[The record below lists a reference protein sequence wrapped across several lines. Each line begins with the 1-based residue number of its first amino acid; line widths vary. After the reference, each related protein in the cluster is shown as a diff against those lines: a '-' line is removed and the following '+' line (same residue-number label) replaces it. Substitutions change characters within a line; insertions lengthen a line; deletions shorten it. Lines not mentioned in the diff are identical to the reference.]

1 MSTVII
7 VLLVIVLVVAIV
19 LKKRADNQSSATLK
33 KGTAA
38 KATKKVAAKK
48 VSRTTLVREEQE
60 PAPQTTTAISES
72 LRQKIE
78 QQITDKNYQAVEAQ
92 INQLLKQDN
101 SQHELYLFLLD
112 IHLAQKD
119 DFAIDQLI
127 KHIKALK
134 LDAITEAAEAKQREY
149 EKNKQ
154 PDSIEFSSSS
164 NHFHQTTPPVVTPA
178 QNNNADFDA
187 LAKSQNTESFDDLQT
202 ELVAPIAQETPVE
215 TAPEVQPLDFNFTFE
230 QKQVSEPVSLETET
244 LETKDQ
250 QPLEFSFNLDATPT
264 AEPSKTEEVK
274 PELDFN
280 FSNLEVAS
288 NKTDVQDV
296 AIEAPSLD
304 FNFDQSQAKI
314 EQQPVIEKSELSFEL
329 PESTAVEPEAEFS
342 APITHSSN
350 VVTNDP
356 LVHSFPDLQQLNEA
370 QLNLDL
376 AEQYIELG
384 AYASA
389 ELLLNNSQ
397 PLFNPEQ
404 QQLSQK
410 LLNKIAS

>member
-1 MSTVII
+1 M
-7 VLLVIVLVVAIV
+7 
-19 LKKRADNQSSATLK
+19 
-33 KGTAA
+33 
-38 KATKKVAAKK
+38 
-48 VSRTTLVREEQE
+48 
-60 PAPQTTTAISES
+60 
-72 LRQKIE
+72 
-78 QQITDKNYQAVEAQ
+78 
-92 INQLLKQDN
+92 
-101 SQHELYLFLLD
+101 
-112 IHLAQKD
+112 
-119 DFAIDQLI
+119 
-127 KHIKALK
+127 
-134 LDAITEAAEAKQREY
+134 
-149 EKNKQ
+149 
-154 PDSIEFSSSS
+154 
-164 NHFHQTTPPVVTPA
+164 
-178 QNNNADFDA
+178 
-187 LAKSQNTESFDDLQT
+187 
-202 ELVAPIAQETPVE
+202 VAPIAQETPVE

-244 LETKDQ
+244 VETKDH

-264 AEPSKTEEVK
+264 AEPNKTEEVK

-288 NKTDVQDV
+288 NTTDVQDV

-304 FNFDQSQAKI
+304 FNFDQPQAKI

-329 PESTAVEPEAEFS
+329 AESTTVEPEAEFS

-356 LVHSFPDLQQLNEA
+356 LVQSFPDLQQLNEA